1 MKLASF
7 SSFLTTVM
15 CSTNSCLITTNKI
28 EFSSTFIEDSRY
40 YSSLTTMVVNR
51 PTHLVF
57 WIYLMSNPSFKQ
69 ITEFHITTVKIRSLT

>member
-51 PTHLVF
+51 PTHL
-57 WIYLMSNPSFKQ
+57 IYLLSNPSFKQ
-69 ITEFHITTVKIRSLT
+69 ITEFHITTVKIRPLT